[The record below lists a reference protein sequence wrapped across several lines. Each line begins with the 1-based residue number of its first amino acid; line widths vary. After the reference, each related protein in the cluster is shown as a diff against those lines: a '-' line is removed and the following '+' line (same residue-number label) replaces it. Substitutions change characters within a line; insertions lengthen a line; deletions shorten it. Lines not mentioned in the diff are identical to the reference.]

1 MTKVV
6 ISSIGTSLLTQQIN
20 RDNMDEKDWYKLLR
34 DTANLTRQNTPK
46 NVINIVNILEER
58 AIDKL
63 TSSNIKNIR
72 RASAELNGI
81 YGLYQ
86 EDLTQAKTDFHWLIC
101 TDTLQGE
108 TTGKIVKIF
117 LQKQSINVECYKPQY
132 LSTADTESFTQGID
146 DLLTK
151 LEEMTQGYD
160 HVCFNLVGGFKSLQG
175 YLNTIGM
182 FYADEII
189 YIFEGE
195 NSDLITIPRLPIKV
209 DSSIIEPYKVQFV
222 IMSLGYQLPLNQLTN
237 IPESL
242 LTIVEGEA
250 TLSNWGKLTWNKCKK
265 EFLNANLL
273 TFPYLHYEKSF
284 LTDYQNQKNPQE
296 RIKLQETLAKVSYL
310 LSKNQ
315 GDRSL
320 LRDDPGLLY
329 ETYRNT
335 NIDHFRVN
343 LALRISCQLLP
354 NNDLSLHYYGT
365 HNHVER
371 SEGI

>member
-108 TTGKIVKIF
+108 TTGKIVEIF

-151 LEEMTQGYD
+151 LEEITQGYD

-222 IMSLGYQLPLNQLTN
+222 IMSLGYQLPLNQLTD

-242 LTIVEGEA
+242 LTIVDGEA

-371 SEGI
+371 SEGV

>member
-108 TTGKIVKIF
+108 TTGKIVEIF